1 MDRTELATRLAA
13 GRSIE
18 SIARELGRP
27 ASTVAYWVSKYG
39 LASVHAPRH
48 ASRGGVTR
56 EQLEPLVED
65 GLSTWAIAGRLG
77 VSQAT
82 VRHWLAEHGLETIR
96 AAIRRTGG
104 DTDAEV
110 VRICSKHGR
119 TVFTRYGTGDSYRCL
134 ACRRQRV
141 IERRRKVKEILVQ
154 EAGGGCVICGYE
166 RYLGALQFHH
176 LDPATKA
183 FGLGLRGIARS
194 LARCREEAAKCI
206 LLCAN
211 CHAEVEAGVA
221 TLPATVAD

>member
-1 MDRTELATRLAA
+1 MDRDHLAAQLQA

-27 ASTVAYWVSKYG
+27 PSTVAYWVHKHG
-39 LASVHAPRH
+39 LTSSHAPRH
-48 ASRGGVTR
+48 AARGGITR
-56 EQLEPLVED
+56 EQLEPLVTD
-65 GLSTWAIAGRLG
+65 GLSTWAIADRLG

-82 VRHWLAEHGLETIR
+82 VRHWLAKHGLETMY
-96 AAIRRTGG
+96 ATTRRTGG
-104 DTDAEV
+104 DTAAEV

-134 ACRRQRV
+134 ACRKQRV
-141 IERRRKVKEILVQ
+141 IERRRKVKEILVR

-211 CHAEVEAGVA
+211 CHAEVEGGVA

>member
-1 MDRTELATRLAA
+1 MDRDHLATRLQA

-27 ASTVAYWVSKYG
+27 PSTVAYWVNKYG
-39 LASVHAPRH
+39 LASAHAPRH
-48 ASRGGVTR
+48 ASRGGLSR

-65 GLSTWAIAGRLG
+65 GLSTWAIADRLG

-82 VRHWLAEHGLETIR
+82 VRHWLAKHRLETIR
-96 AAIRRTGG
+96 ATIRRSGV
-104 DTDAEV
+104 DPAAEV
-110 VRICSKHGR
+110 MRICSKHGR

-134 ACRRQRV
+134 ACRKQRV
-141 IERRRKVKEILVQ
+141 IERRRKVKEILVR

-194 LARCREEAAKCI
+194 LARCREEAAKCM